1 MYIHMYVYMYIYIY
15 LHMYVCIYIYMYY
28 RYEGYYLKDKMHG
41 HGVYMWP
48 DGRKYNGEYKNNL
61 KHGQVHK
68 GFGFRVDGCTYDGWT
83 A

>member
-1 MYIHMYVYMYIYIY
+1 VCVCEREREIGIYIFICTYVHMYIYVCVCVCVC
-15 LHMYVCIYIYMYY
+15 VCI

-61 KHGQVHK
+61 KHGQVH
-68 GFGFRVDGCTYDGWT
+68 
-83 A
+83 